1 VIIIRNCNL
10 YDRKGQW
17 DILIDKGIISKI
29 DKGIDTAC
37 AKEIDAKGLTVLPG
51 LLDMH
56 VHLREPGQ
64 EYKEDIRSG
73 CAAAV
78 AGGIT
83 SVCAMPN
90 TVPVCDDPS
99 IVEFVLER
107 AQEERL
113 AKVYP
118 IAAISK
124 GLEGK
129 ALAEF
134 GLLSEAGAVAFSD
147 DGMPVES
154 AQMMRI
160 AMEYAK
166 GFGKFV
172 ISHCEDKALV
182 HGGLA
187 NEGYNAAIAGLK
199 GNLCVAEEVMV
210 AREVLLAEALCC
222 KAHIAHVSTK
232 NSVELVRAAKARGAN
247 ITCETCPHYIILN
260 DSAILLW
267 DTDAKVNPPI
277 RSEADRL
284 AIIEGIKD
292 GTIDAIVSDHA
303 PHHINDKAVEF
314 IYAANGISGV
324 ENSFALCY
332 TALVKSGIIT
342 LEKLVELMNNNPA
355 NIIGIAPNVL
365 KEGATADIAIFDLHN
380 QFTIT
385 KQGMVSKGKNTP
397 FAGRKVYGK
406 CMHTFVEGRQVVAD
420 GKVIYND

>member
-1 VIIIRNCNL
+1 MKIKNCSL

-17 DILIDKGIISKI
+17 DILIDNGIISKI
-29 DKGIDTAC
+29 DKVIDEDAD
-37 AKEIDAKGLTVLPG
+37 KVIDATGLMVLPG

-78 AGGIT
+78 AGGVT
-83 SVCAMPN
+83 SVCCMPN
-90 TVPVCDDPS
+90 TIPVCDDPS
-99 IVEFVLER
+99 IVEFILER
-107 AQEERL
+107 AEEEQL

-118 IAAISK
+118 IASISK

-129 ALAEF
+129 ALTEF

-154 AQMMRI
+154 SQMMRI

-199 GNLCVAEEVMV
+199 GNLCVAEETMV
-210 AREVLLAEALCC
+210 AREVLLAEALDC
-222 KAHIAHVSTK
+222 KVHIAHVSTK
-232 NSVELVRAAKARGAN
+232 NSVELVRGAKARGCKV
-247 ITCETCPHYIILN
+247 TCETCPHYIILN
-260 DSAILLW
+260 DSAILNW

-277 RSEADRL
+277 RSEADRQ

-292 GTIDAIVSDHA
+292 GTIDVIVSDHA

-314 IYAANGISGV
+314 ISAANGISGV
-324 ENSFALCY
+324 ETSFALCY
-332 TALVKSGIIT
+332 TALVKTGIIT
-342 LEKLVELMNNNPA
+342 LDKLVELMNNNPA
-355 NIIGIAPNVL
+355 NIIGVLPSKL
-365 KEGATADIAIFDLHN
+365 KEGAIADIAIFDLQN

-385 KQGMVSKGKNTP
+385 KEALVSKGKNTP

-406 CMHTFVEGRQVVAD
+406 CVHTFVCGRQVVAD
-420 GKVIYND
+420 SKVIYND